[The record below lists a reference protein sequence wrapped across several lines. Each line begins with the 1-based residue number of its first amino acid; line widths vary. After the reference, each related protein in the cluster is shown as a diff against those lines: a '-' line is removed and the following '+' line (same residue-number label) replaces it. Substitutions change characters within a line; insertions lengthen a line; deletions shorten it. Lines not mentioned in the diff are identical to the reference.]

1 MNAPAATSLSS
12 PSISTD
18 AQLLRYAGVGAIGTA
33 LHYAAMFGLMAGFSV
48 DPVMASTAGAVLGA
62 LANYALNYRFT
73 FRSSAGHRMAMP
85 RFLLIAMIGF
95 GLNALLL
102 GLLLHTTALTPILAQ
117 LMATVG
123 VLGFSFFANRTLT
136 F

>member
-1 MNAPAATSLSS
+1 MNAPAATNLSS
-12 PSISTD
+12 PSISTGV
-18 AQLLRYAGVGAIGTA
+18 QFMRYAGVGAIGTA
-33 LHYAAMFGLMAGFSV
+33 LHYAAMFGLMARVSV

-73 FRSSAGHRMAMP
+73 FRSSTRHRTAMP
-85 RFLLIAMIGF
+85 RFLLIAAIGF

-102 GLLLHTTALTPILAQ
+102 GLLLHTTALTPLLAQ
-117 LMATVG
+117 LVTTAS